1 MDRVVLLPPLPATE
15 RETATV
21 LFTHLTMTG
30 DKPCKRELGMGG
42 EPLYNRA
49 RGRAVIG
56 GGKWACLDP
65 GLSLAGLDCLVVSS
79 RPPQDVSFD
88 KAAAQFGCEV
98 RSHGPDRPPPQRRVY
113 HRTSPLSLE
122 LDQLPGNQH
131 RPISLLALELDAA
144 ALARFLERPP
154 EALARRV
161 EQLTVRLNLTAV
173 LVPDGRS
180 GKLQDAAR
188 KLRRR
193 LYTGLLGLQE
203 RGFHLFSA
211 TAVENSNGQD
221 VTVAGVAE
229 AVPSLTEV
237 AWMKVLC

>member
-1 MDRVVLLPPLPATE
+1 MSRSECEERMDRVVLLPPLPATE

-42 EPLYNRA
+42 EP
-49 RGRAVIG
+49 
-56 GGKWACLDP
+56 
-65 GLSLAGLDCLVVSS
+65 
-79 RPPQDVSFD
+79 DVSFD

>member
-42 EPLYNRA
+42 EP
-49 RGRAVIG
+49 
-56 GGKWACLDP
+56 
-65 GLSLAGLDCLVVSS
+65 
-79 RPPQDVSFD
+79 DVSFD

-221 VTVAGVAE
+221 VTVAGG
-229 AVPSLTEV
+229 
-237 AWMKVLC
+237 